1 MVFISVVAECRIT
14 KRESRS
20 FIGEMGITYGIN
32 NAVQERKKERKEK
45 REGEKLLEHFFL
57 KVCLEAA

>member
-1 MVFISVVAECRIT
+1 MLFISVVAECRIT

-32 NAVQERKKERKEK
+32 NAVQERKKRKEK
-45 REGEKLLEHFFL
+45 KRK
-57 KVCLEAA
+57 KVRNY